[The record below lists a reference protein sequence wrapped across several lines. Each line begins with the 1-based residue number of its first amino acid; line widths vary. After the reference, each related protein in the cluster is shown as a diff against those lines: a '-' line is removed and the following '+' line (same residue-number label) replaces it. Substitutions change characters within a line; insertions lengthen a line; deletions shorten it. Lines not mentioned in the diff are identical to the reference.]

1 MAALLIG
8 VGGGAPP
15 VPAAPAA
22 RDLSA
27 LTPGQLAGQRMVFGF
42 SGTQVPAEL
51 ARRIRAGEAGS
62 VLLLG
67 SNTPSRQAARSLVAR
82 LQAIPRPAALDVP
95 LLVMVDQE
103 GGLVRRLPGPPARR
117 ASALG
122 QAGPA
127 AARAAGA
134 AAGRL
139 LRSVGANVD
148 LAPVADVAR
157 PGSALARDGRIFGSS
172 PAVVS
177 RAAVAFAG
185 GLGSA
190 GIAATA
196 KHFPG
201 LGAARV
207 STDAAPVRL
216 GMSRAVLDRVDLPPF
231 RALIA
236 RRIPMVMTATAI
248 YPALDPRRPAA
259 LSAAVTTGLLRG
271 DLGFT
276 GVTITDALD
285 TPALEAVGGTGAV
298 AVRAAAA
305 GNDLLIHS
313 GFDNGVT
320 AAAAIARAIRRGT
333 LDRADAQEAVA
344 RTLAVRER
352 FAPGM
357 IGP

>member
-1 MAALLIG
+1 MLAVAALLAG
-8 VGGGAPP
+8 VGGGVPP
-15 VPAAPAA
+15 EPAAPAA

-51 ARRIRAGEAGS
+51 ERRIRAGEAGA
-62 VLLLG
+62 VILLG
-67 SNTPSRQAARSLVAR
+67 SNTPSRQAARSLAAR
-82 LQAIPRPAALDVP
+82 LQAIPRPAALDAP

-122 QAGPA
+122 QAAPA
-127 AARAAGA
+127 SVRAAGA

-172 PAVVS
+172 PARVS

-185 GLGSA
+185 GLESTGV
-190 GIAATA
+190 AATA

-201 LGAARV
+201 LGAAQV

-216 GMSRAVLDRVDLPPF
+216 GISRATLDRVDLTPF

-236 RRIPMVMTATAI
+236 HRIPMVMTATAI
-248 YPALDPRRPAA
+248 YPALDPGRPAA
-259 LSAAVTTGLLRG
+259 LSRAVTTDLLRG

-285 TPALEAVGGTGAV
+285 TPALAAVGGTGAV

-313 GFDNGVT
+313 GFDNGVAG
-320 AAAAIARAIRRGT
+320 AAAVARAIRRGA
-333 LDRADAQEAVA
+333 LDRGDARDAVA
-344 RTLAVRER
+344 RIQAFRKRLR
-352 FAPGM
+352 P
-357 IGP
+357 

>member
-8 VGGGAPP
+8 IGGGAPP
-15 VPAAPAA
+15 PAPAPPAA

-27 LTPGQLAGQRMVFGF
+27 LTPAQLAGQRMVFGF
-42 SGTQVPAEL
+42 AGTQVPAEL
-51 ARRIRAGEAGS
+51 ERRIRAGEAGA
-62 VLLLG
+62 VILLG
-67 SNTPSRQAARSLVAR
+67 SNAPSRQAARSLVAR
-82 LQAIPRPAALDVP
+82 LQAIPRPDALDVS
-95 LLVMVDQE
+95 LLVTVDQE

-117 ASALG
+117 ASELG

-157 PGSALARDGRIFGSS
+157 DGSALARDGRIFGSS
-172 PAVVS
+172 PAGVS
-177 RAAVAFAG
+177 RAVTAFAA

-190 GIAATA
+190 GVAAAA

-207 STDAAPVRL
+207 STDSAPVRL
-216 GMSRAVLDRVDLPPF
+216 RMSRAALDRVDLAPF

-236 RRIPMVMTATAI
+236 GRIPMVMTATAI
-248 YPALDPRRPAA
+248 YPALDPGRPAA
-259 LSAAVTTGLLRG
+259 LSPAVTTGLLR
-271 DLGFT
+271 DELGFT

-298 AVRAAAA
+298 AVRAAGA
-305 GNDLLIHS
+305 GNDLLIHT

-320 AAAAIARAIRRGT
+320 GASAIARAIRRGA
-333 LDRADAQEAVA
+333 LDRGGAEEAVA
-344 RTLAVRER
+344 RILALRER
-352 FAPGM
+352 FALT
-357 IGP
+357 